1 MTEFESSP
9 THIPP
14 DRLRG
19 WSFHPATWI
28 LVPLVASLF
37 QVYVPRFLSYLS
49 YLELPLLVTV
59 YFSVMRRQ
67 PPAGALTGCLIGL
80 AQDALTHHYLG
91 MYGIVKTLIGYS
103 AASLSLRFDVDNS
116 GLRFL
121 LGCGFFAAHQVLYWA
136 LSHSLLGTHDAL
148 HVPQTVI
155 AALLN
160 GVVALP
166 LFQVLDRLKS
176 EAR

>member
-1 MTEFESSP
+1 
-9 THIPP
+9 
-14 DRLRG
+14 
-19 WSFHPATWI
+19 
-28 LVPLVASLF
+28 
-37 QVYVPRFLSYLS
+37 
-49 YLELPLLVTV
+49 
-59 YFSVMRRQ
+59 MRRQ

>member
-1 MTEFESSP
+1 
-9 THIPP
+9 
-14 DRLRG
+14 
-19 WSFHPATWI
+19 
-28 LVPLVASLF
+28 
-37 QVYVPRFLSYLS
+37 
-49 YLELPLLVTV
+49 
-59 YFSVMRRQ
+59 
-67 PPAGALTGCLIGL
+67 
-80 AQDALTHHYLG
+80 

>member
-1 MTEFESSP
+1 
-9 THIPP
+9 
-14 DRLRG
+14 
-19 WSFHPATWI
+19 
-28 LVPLVASLF
+28 
-37 QVYVPRFLSYLS
+37 VPRFLSYLS

>member
-1 MTEFESSP
+1 
-9 THIPP
+9 
-14 DRLRG
+14 
-19 WSFHPATWI
+19 
-28 LVPLVASLF
+28 
-37 QVYVPRFLSYLS
+37 
-49 YLELPLLVTV
+49 
-59 YFSVMRRQ
+59 
-67 PPAGALTGCLIGL
+67 
-80 AQDALTHHYLG
+80 
-91 MYGIVKTLIGYS
+91 
-103 AASLSLRFDVDNS
+103 
-116 GLRFL
+116 
-121 LGCGFFAAHQVLYWA
+121 VLYWA

>member
-1 MTEFESSP
+1 MTEFESST

-14 DRLRG
+14 DRLRV
-19 WSFHPATWI
+19 WSFHPATWV
-28 LVPLVASLF
+28 LVPLVAILF

-80 AQDALTHHYLG
+80 AQDSLTHHYLG

-103 AASLSLRFDVDNS
+103 AASSSLRFDVDNA

-121 LGCGFFAAHQVLYWA
+121 MGFGFFAAHQVLYWA

-148 HVPQTVI
+148 HVPQTFI
-155 AALLN
+155 AAILN
-160 GVVALP
+160 AAVALP

>member
-14 DRLRG
+14 DRLRV
-19 WSFHPATWI
+19 WSFHPATWV
-28 LVPLVASLF
+28 LVPLAAILF

-80 AQDALTHHYLG
+80 AQDALTHDYLG
-91 MYGIVKTLIGYS
+91 MYGIVKKLIGYS

-121 LGCGFFAAHQVLYWA
+121 LGFGFFVAHQVLYWA
-136 LSHSLLGTHDAL
+136 LSHSLLGTHEAL
-148 HVPQTVI
+148 HVPQTII

-160 GVVALP
+160 AVVAVP

>member
-1 MTEFESSP
+1 MTEFESTT

-14 DRLRG
+14 DRLRV
-19 WSFHPATWI
+19 WSFHPATWV
-28 LVPLVASLF
+28 LVPLAAILF

-80 AQDALTHHYLG
+80 AQDSLTHHYLG

-103 AASLSLRFDVDNS
+103 AASISLRFDVDNT

-121 LGCGFFAAHQVLYWA
+121 LGFGFFLAHQVLYWA
-136 LSHSLLGTHDAL
+136 LSHSLLGTHEAL

-155 AALLN
+155 AAFLN
-160 GVVALP
+160 AVVALP